1 MQKEEQKIQS
11 VKTNGTEM
19 SKETYEKALCALTE
33 EVMKE
38 PVEVGGYN
46 YEKDEIIK
54 FLKENMDIDPY
65 GM

>member
-1 MQKEEQKIQS
+1 MQIEEQKIQS
-11 VKTNGTEM
+11 DNNIGTEM
-19 SKETYEKALCALTE
+19 SKETYQKALCALNET
-33 EVMKE
+33 VMKE
-38 PVEVGGYN
+38 PVEVGGFN

>member
-1 MQKEEQKIQS
+1 
-11 VKTNGTEM
+11 M

>member
-1 MQKEEQKIQS
+1 
-11 VKTNGTEM
+11 M

-33 EVMKE
+33 KVMKE
-38 PVEVGGYN
+38 PVEVEGYN

-54 FLKENMDIDPY
+54 FLEENMDMDPY

>member
-1 MQKEEQKIQS
+1 
-11 VKTNGTEM
+11 
-19 SKETYEKALCALTE
+19 
-33 EVMKE
+33 MKE
-38 PVEVGGYN
+38 PVEVGGFN